1 MNRWTRAVT
10 VASIAALALV
20 VAPAS
25 RSQGSLVPVRIIAF
39 NDFHGHLEAGRER
52 RGIAGSVR
60 SVAQDGGCAPA
71 APRTWRRS
79 SRGCARNNRSTSSCR
94 AATSSA
100 PRR

>member
-10 VASIAALALV
+10 VASIATLALV

-39 NDFHGHLEAGRER
+39 NDFHGHLEPGENAVEVPDPSDP
-52 RGIAGSVR
+52 AR
-60 SVAQDGGCAPA
+60 SGGFALA
-71 APRTWRRS
+71 ARRTWRRS
-79 SRGCARNNRSTSSCR
+79 SRGCARNTRSTSSCR